1 MRGEIMGFSSI
12 KNAVTENLAVVVAL
26 VALLIVSAMTAAAS
40 IETQIRAGVL
50 TAAGFLELYLLLWM
64 IKQF

>member
-1 MRGEIMGFSSI
+1 LGFTNI
-12 KNAVTENLAVVVAL
+12 RNAVTENLAVVVAM

-40 IETQIRAGVL
+40 IETEIRSGVI
-50 TAAGFLELYLLLWM
+50 TAAGFLELYLLMWM